1 MNNVVVYSPI
11 HYGVPFYKEAIQSI
25 INDVD
30 RYIVIYSATGSHGTQ
45 TDAEPPDSYGDLYKI
60 ARDAAG
66 SKLEWYSHHGFAN
79 ESQQRMSVM
88 NYLAPDDEFLVALDS
103 DEVWSP
109 SLLFKS
115 VELARRHPEVGRW
128 RLPMVHYWRSFKQG
142 ITSPDLPDRLINL
155 KATGDGV
162 STIPGEFGV
171 IHHLGYAQ
179 PPRYIDYKWRIH
191 GHKHEYRTDVDWFK
205 ERWLTNAQEDVHPV
219 AINHWYTF
227 DVDPE
232 TLPELLRNH
241 LYAQMEVIE

>member
-1 MNNVVVYSPI
+1 MSITAYMPL
-11 HYGVPFYKEAIQSI
+11 HYGAPYLEAAIHSI
-25 INDVD
+25 RADVS
-30 RYIVIYSATGSHGTQ
+30 RIIIIYSATGSHGTQ
-45 TDAEPPDSYGDLYKI
+45 TDAEPPDSYADLYRI

-88 NYLAPDDEFLVALDS
+88 NYLTSEDEYLVPLDS
-103 DEVWSP
+103 DEVWSDG
-109 SLLFKS
+109 LLNKS
-115 VELARRHPEVGRW
+115 IELARQHPEIRLW
-128 RLPMVHYWRSFKQG
+128 RLPMVHYWRSFKRG

-191 GHKHEYRTDVDWFK
+191 GHKHEYRTDIDWFK

-219 AINHWYTF
+219 AINHWNTF
-227 DVDPE
+227 DVNPVTIPE
-232 TLPELLRNH
+232 ELHNH
-241 LYAQMEVIE
+241 PYAHMDIIE